1 MSRGV
6 DDSRGSPQKAP
17 ISLNLLEAS
26 PVPAS
31 SPPKSSEQLTASPT
45 KDAYP
50 HSEPTSSGTSGSA
63 ADRDPSLLT
72 CSEAGLPG
80 DDELADIEKEQE
92 QKVQELMGGRK
103 RRKADYIEQSN
114 VSEAVQDCSERLANF
129 RWTNTVSLRFE
140 EHKISDPG

>member
-1 MSRGV
+1 MSRKV
-6 DDSRGSPQKAP
+6 DDSRGSPQ
-17 ISLNLLEAS
+17 
-26 PVPAS
+26 
-31 SPPKSSEQLTASPT
+31 

-63 ADRDPSLLT
+63 ADPSLLT

-114 VSEAVQDCSERLANF
+114 VSEVVQDCSERLANF